1 METLWQDLKYAAR
14 MLRRS
19 PGFTLAAVFALAL
32 GIGANTAMFSVVNAV
47 LLNSRP
53 LAALKDP
60 ERLTM
65 IWEKHPALSGFL
77 AQRLPT
83 CLQNYL
89 AWQKQNRSFE
99 DIGLVG
105 KQNFNLTGVGPGA
118 PRPEQVDAARATAN
132 FFSVLGA
139 SPRLGRSFT
148 AEEMQ
153 PGRGHVAILS
163 DELYRSR
170 FHGDPRIL
178 ERRIRVDSED
188 YQVVGVLPPGFEL
201 PAIWEGFDQVK
212 AQLWVPVTMGTSDGQ
227 RKDRNYYAYGRLKP
241 GVNLSQARAEMAVI
255 AKSTERADP
264 DLNGG
269 AGANVFPVS
278 VEDVSPLLR
287 RSLLVLQVAVA
298 FVLLIACANVAN
310 LLLTRAVGREREI
323 AIRVALGAGRARV
336 IRQTLTESLLL
347 SALGGAAGLL
357 LAYWGLDAVAALA
370 PADTHGFRELRID
383 PLVLGFTVL
392 AALAAGVL
400 FGIAPSLNAGRGGL
414 SGRLGHGGR
423 TVGGGSNRLR
433 GALVV
438 SEIALSIVLLIG
450 AGLLIRSLASLT
462 AVDPG
467 FRPDHLLKARI
478 TLPRAKYSRPE
489 QLVAFGDTLLAAVRN
504 LPGVRYAT
512 LANGVPMQEL
522 SIAVYGLEGVPARP
536 GEPRTAAAS
545 RARED
550 YFETLGIRL
559 IRGRLFTRRDVEGAK
574 PTPIIVNETFARQNW
589 PNQDPI
595 GKVVLQDGERGSV
608 VGVVADM
615 RQLGPDTPIRP
626 QLFFPSAR
634 LQAPMLLVRTAGDP
648 MALAPAVEKLVWNI
662 DREQPVWSVGTMD
675 TVLHDWTSGRR
686 FNMFVLLAFAALA
699 LVLAAVGL
707 YGVLA
712 YSVSLRTREIGIRV
726 ALGAEPGTI
735 ARLVVGRGFLLT
747 LAGVGTGLAA
757 AFALTRLM
765 ASLLYGVS
773 ATDPLTFAGVA
784 LSLVLVS
791 LAASYL
797 PARRA
802 ARVAPMEALR
812 VE

>member
-53 LAALKDP
+53 LQALKQP

-65 IWEKHPALSGFL
+65 VWEKNPALAGFL

-83 CLQNYL
+83 CLKNYL
-89 AWQKQNRSFE
+89 AWQKQSRSFE
-99 DIGLVG
+99 DIALIGTAH
-105 KQNFNLTGVGPGA
+105 FNLTAEGAGA
-118 PRPEQVDAARATAN
+118 PRPEQVDAARVTAN
-132 FFSVLGA
+132 FFSVLGTA
-139 SPRLGRSFT
+139 PRLGRGFT
-148 AEEMQ
+148 ADEMQ
-153 PGRGHVAILS
+153 PGRGRVAVLS
-163 DELYRSR
+163 DEMYRTR
-170 FHGDPRIL
+170 FHSDPRIL
-178 ERRIRVDSED
+178 ERSVRADGED
-188 YQVVGVLPPGFEL
+188 YQVVGVLPPGFAL
-201 PAIWEGFDQVK
+201 PAMWEGFDQVN
-212 AQLWVPVTMGTSDGQ
+212 ARLWVPVNMGAGDEQ
-227 RKDRNYYAYGRLKP
+227 RRERGYYAYGRLKP
-241 GVNLSQARAEMAVI
+241 GASLSQTRAEMAVI
-255 AKSTERADP
+255 AKGLERADP
-264 DLNGG
+264 DLNEGC
-269 AGANVFPVS
+269 GANVFPVAA
-278 VEDVSPLLR
+278 EDVSPLLR
-287 RSLLVLQVAVA
+287 RSLLVLQVAVF

-323 AIRVALGAGRARV
+323 AIRVALGAGRGRV

-357 LAYWGLDAVAALA
+357 LAYWGLDVVAALA
-370 PADTHGFRELRID
+370 PADTHGFQELRID

-392 AALAAGVL
+392 ASLAAGVL
-400 FGIAPSLNAGRGGL
+400 FGIAPSLNAVGGSL
-414 SGRLGHGGR
+414 SGRLGHGAR
-423 TVGGGSNRLR
+423 TAGGTSNRLR
-433 GALVV
+433 GTLVV
-438 SEIALSIVLLIG
+438 CEIALSIVLLIG
-450 AGLLIRSLASLT
+450 AGLMIRSLASLA

-478 TLPRAKYSRPE
+478 SLPRTKYARPE

-504 LPGVRYAT
+504 LPGVRSAT

-522 SIAVYGLEGVPARP
+522 SIGSYELEGVPSRP
-536 GEPRTAAAS
+536 GELRTAALAQ
-545 RARED
+545 AREG
-550 YFETLGIRL
+550 YFETLGIRVL
-559 IRGRLFTRRDVEGAK
+559 RGRVFTRRDMESAN
-574 PTPIIVNETFARQNW
+574 PTLIVVNETFARQSW

-595 GKVVLQDGERGSV
+595 GKVVLQRGSV
-608 VGVVADM
+608 IGVVADV
-615 RQLGPDTPIRP
+615 RQMGPDAAVRP
-626 QLFFPSAR
+626 HLYMPEAR
-634 LQAPMLLVRTAGDP
+634 LQAPMLLVRTAGEP

-686 FNMFVLLAFAALA
+686 FNMSVLLAFAALA

-726 ALGAEPGTI
+726 ALGAEPRRI
-735 ARLVVGRGFLLT
+735 ARLVVGQGFLLT
-747 LAGVGTGLAA
+747 LAGVGAGLVA

-765 ASLLYGVS
+765 TSLIYGVT
-773 ATDPLTFAGVA
+773 ATDPVTFAGVA
-784 LSLVLVS
+784 LALVVVS